1 MSASSIPENDELVV
15 SPSILI
21 PLSEIEIAFTRSS
34 GPGGQHVNKTSTRA
48 EITFDLKNSPSI
60 PEQDRVWLLS
70 RLATKLDS
78 DGRIH
83 IAAQEYRSQLRN
95 KQKAIERLEAMLQEA
110 IKRPKKRKKS
120 KPTKSSVEARLKS
133 KKKASDIKKQRR
145 EKF

>member
-83 IAAQEYRSQLRN
+83 IAAQEYRSPLRN